1 MATESTGGEEAQP
14 AMTHTDKTQLAIT
27 SVREKKMD
35 MAFLG
40 KELFAGEGKKGNG
53 ASAPLAEE
61 MVATSADLL
70 PKASKVVRRYTQS
83 IAFRYRA
90 SIAASDG

>member
-70 PKASKVVRRYTQS
+70 PKASKGSAPLYPKYCVQVPSQHCRL
-83 IAFRYRA
+83 
-90 SIAASDG
+90 